1 MSELIKN
8 DINNRMDS
16 TISSLKTEMNGIRA
30 GRASPSMLDTIKV
43 DVYGSKMPINQ
54 IGNITTPEP
63 RLINIEIWDKGNV
76 SLVEKA
82 IRESDLGINP
92 TIEGTLIRLPL
103 PQLTEER
110 KLEYIKLA
118 KKIGESSKVAIR
130 NLRRDGIEQFKKME
144 KNKEVGEDESKKL
157 QSDIEEITSTHVKLI
172 ESIVSEKEVDLS
184 KVQIDVI
191 FFKKN

>member
-1 MSELIKN
+1 MSDLIKN
-8 DINNRMDS
+8 DISNRMDS
-16 TISSLKTEMNGIRA
+16 SISSLKMEMSGIRA

-63 RLINIEIWDKGNV
+63 RLINIDIWDQGNV
-76 SLVEKA
+76 NAVEKA

-92 TIEGTLIRLPL
+92 SIEGTLIRLPL

-118 KKIGESSKVAIR
+118 KNISK
-130 NLRRDGIEQFKKME
+130 
-144 KNKEVGEDESKKL
+144 S
-157 QSDIEEITSTHVKLI
+157 
-172 ESIVSEKEVDLS
+172 
-184 KVQIDVI
+184 
-191 FFKKN
+191 

>member
-130 NLRRDGIEQFKKME
+130 NLRRDGIERFKKME
-144 KNKEVGEDESKKL
+144 KDKEIGEDESKKL
-157 QSDIEEITSTHVKLI
+157 QPDIEEITSTHIKLI
-172 ESIVSEKEVDLS
+172 DSIISEKEVDLS
-184 KVQIDVI
+184 KV
-191 FFKKN
+191 

>member
-1 MSELIKN
+1 MSDLIKN

-16 TISSLKTEMNGIRA
+16 SISSLKMEMSGIRA

-63 RLINIEIWDKGNV
+63 RLINIDIWDQGNV
-76 SLVEKA
+76 SAVEKA
-82 IRESDLGINP
+82 IRESDLGINHS
-92 TIEGTLIRLPL
+92 IEGTLIRLPL

-118 KKIGESSKVAIR
+118 KKIGEASKVAIR
-130 NLRRDGIEQFKKME
+130 NIRRDGIEQFKKLE
-144 KNKEVGEDESKKL
+144 KDKEIGEDESKKL

-172 ESIVSEKEVDLS
+172 DSIVSDKEVDLS
-184 KVQIDVI
+184 KV
-191 FFKKN
+191 

>member
-1 MSELIKN
+1 MSDLIKN

-16 TISSLKTEMNGIRA
+16 SISSLKMEMSGIRA

-63 RLINIEIWDKGNV
+63 RLINIDIWDQGNV
-76 SLVEKA
+76 SAVEKA

-92 TIEGTLIRLPL
+92 SIEGTLIRLPL

-118 KKIGESSKVAIR
+118 KKIGEASKVAIR
-130 NLRRDGIEQFKKME
+130 NIRRDGIEQIKKAE
-144 KNKEVGEDESKKL
+144 KDKEIGEDESKKL
-157 QSDIEEITSTHVKLI
+157 QSDIEDITSMHVKLI
-172 ESIVSEKEVDLS
+172 DSIVSDKEVDLS
-184 KVQIDVI
+184 KV
-191 FFKKN
+191 

>member
-16 TISSLKTEMNGIRA
+16 TISSLKNEINGIRA
-30 GRASPSMLDTIKV
+30 GRASPSMLDIIKV

-54 IGNITTPEP
+54 VGNITTPEP

-92 TIEGTLIRLPL
+92 TIDGTLIRLPL

-110 KLEYIKLA
+110 KLEYVKLA

-130 NLRRDGIEQFKKME
+130 NLRRDGIERFKKME
-144 KNKEVGEDESKKL
+144 KDKEIGEDESKKL
-157 QSDIEEITSTHVKLI
+157 QSDIEEITSTHIKLI

-184 KVQIDVI
+184 KV
-191 FFKKN
+191 

>member
-1 MSELIKN
+1 MSDLIKN

-16 TISSLKTEMNGIRA
+16 SISSLKMEMSGIRA

-63 RLINIEIWDKGNV
+63 RLINIDIWDQGNV
-76 SLVEKA
+76 NAVEKA

-92 TIEGTLIRLPL
+92 SIEGTLIRLPL

-118 KKIGESSKVAIR
+118 KKIGEASKVAIR
-130 NLRRDGIEQFKKME
+130 NIRRDGIEQFKKLE
-144 KNKEVGEDESKKL
+144 KDKEIGEDESKKL
-157 QSDIEEITSTHVKLI
+157 QSDIEEITSMHVKLI
-172 ESIVSEKEVDLS
+172 DSIVSDKEVDLS
-184 KVQIDVI
+184 KV
-191 FFKKN
+191 

>member
-8 DINNRMDS
+8 DINSRMDS

-92 TIEGTLIRLPL
+92 NIEGTLIRLPL

-118 KKIGESSKVAIR
+118 KKIGESSKIAIR

-184 KVQIDVI
+184 KV
-191 FFKKN
+191 

>member
-1 MSELIKN
+1 MSDLIKN

-16 TISSLKTEMNGIRA
+16 SISSLKMEMSGIRA

-63 RLINIEIWDKGNV
+63 RLINIDIWDQGNV
-76 SLVEKA
+76 SAVEKA

-92 TIEGTLIRLPL
+92 SIEGTLIRLPL

-110 KLEYIKLA
+110 KIEYIKLA
-118 KKIGESSKVAIR
+118 KKIGEASKVAIR
-130 NLRRDGIEQFKKME
+130 NIRRDGIEQFKKLE
-144 KNKEVGEDESKKL
+144 KDKEIGEDESKKL

-172 ESIVSEKEVDLS
+172 DSIVSDKEVDLS
-184 KVQIDVI
+184 KV
-191 FFKKN
+191 

>member
-1 MSELIKN
+1 MSDLIKN
-8 DINNRMDS
+8 NINARMDS
-16 TISSLKTEMNGIRA
+16 SISSLKTEMSGIRA

-63 RLINIEIWDKGNV
+63 RLINIDIWDQGNV
-76 SLVEKA
+76 NAVEKA

-92 TIEGTLIRLPL
+92 SIEGTLIRLPL

-118 KKIGESSKVAIR
+118 KKIGEASKVAIR
-130 NLRRDGIEQFKKME
+130 NIRRDGIEQFKKLE
-144 KNKEVGEDESKKL
+144 KDKEIGEDESKKL
-157 QSDIEEITSTHVKLI
+157 QSDIEEITSMHVKLI
-172 ESIVSEKEVDLS
+172 DSIVSDKEVDLS
-184 KVQIDVI
+184 KV
-191 FFKKN
+191 

>member
-118 KKIGESSKVAIR
+118 KKIGESSKIAIR

-144 KNKEVGEDESKKL
+144 KDKEIGEDESKKL
-157 QSDIEEITSTHVKLI
+157 QSDIEEITSTHIKLI
-172 ESIVSEKEVDLS
+172 ESFVYEKEVDLS
-184 KVQIDVI
+184 KV
-191 FFKKN
+191 

>member
-1 MSELIKN
+1 MSDLIKN
-8 DINNRMDS
+8 DINKRMDYS
-16 TISSLKTEMNGIRA
+16 ISSLKMEMSGIRA

-63 RLINIEIWDKGNV
+63 RLINIDIWDQGNV
-76 SLVEKA
+76 SAVEKA

-92 TIEGTLIRLPL
+92 SIEGTLIRLPL

-118 KKIGESSKVAIR
+118 KKIGEASKVAIR
-130 NLRRDGIEQFKKME
+130 NIRRDGIEQFKKLE
-144 KNKEVGEDESKKL
+144 KDKEIGEDESKKL

-172 ESIVSEKEVDLS
+172 DSIVSDKEVDLS
-184 KVQIDVI
+184 KV
-191 FFKKN
+191 

>member
-1 MSELIKN
+1 MSDLIKN
-8 DINNRMDS
+8 DISNRMDS
-16 TISSLKTEMNGIRA
+16 SISSLKMEMSGIRA

-63 RLINIEIWDKGNV
+63 RLINIDIWDQGNV
-76 SLVEKA
+76 SAVEKA

-92 TIEGTLIRLPL
+92 SIEGTLIRLPL

-118 KKIGESSKVAIR
+118 KKIGEASKVAIR
-130 NLRRDGIEQFKKME
+130 NIRRDGIEQFKKLE
-144 KNKEVGEDESKKL
+144 KDKEIGEDESKKL
-157 QSDIEEITSTHVKLI
+157 QSNIEEITLMHVKLI
-172 ESIVSEKEVDLS
+172 DSIVSDKEVDLS
-184 KVQIDVI
+184 KV
-191 FFKKN
+191 

>member
-8 DINNRMDS
+8 DISNRMDA

-92 TIEGTLIRLPL
+92 NIEGTLIRLPL

-130 NLRRDGIEQFKKME
+130 NLRRDGIERFKKME
-144 KNKEVGEDESKKL
+144 KDKEIGEDESKKL
-157 QSDIEEITSTHVKLI
+157 QSDIEEITSTHAKLI
-172 ESIVSEKEVDLS
+172 ESIIAEKEVDLS
-184 KVQIDVI
+184 KV
-191 FFKKN
+191 

>member
-16 TISSLKTEMNGIRA
+16 TISSLKTEMNGSRA

-76 SLVEKA
+76 GLVEKA

-110 KLEYIKLA
+110 KHEYIKLA
-118 KKIGESSKVAIR
+118 KKIGESSKIAIR

-144 KNKEVGEDESKKL
+144 KDKEIGEDESKKL
-157 QSDIEEITSTHVKLI
+157 QSDIEEITSTHIKLI

-184 KVQIDVI
+184 KV
-191 FFKKN
+191 

>member
-76 SLVEKA
+76 GLVEKA

-110 KLEYIKLA
+110 KHEYIKLA
-118 KKIGESSKVAIR
+118 KKIGESSKIAIR

-144 KNKEVGEDESKKL
+144 KDKEIGEDESKKL
-157 QSDIEEITSTHVKLI
+157 QSDIEEITSTHIKLI
-172 ESIVSEKEVDLS
+172 ESFVSEKEVDLS
-184 KVQIDVI
+184 KV
-191 FFKKN
+191 